1 MGQPPRAE
9 NRRDVVLFLLLL
21 LQNRLVQGLTA
32 GGVKA

>member
-9 NRRDVVLFLLLL
+9 NRRDVVLLLL